1 VNLLF
6 LHKYAFVK
14 TSCIA
19 FIILAYL
26 CFSCKKKKGAV
37 PSAALSYP
45 YTDTFYGVFN
55 DSVHDYVNGVFRDT
69 SFPTVCY
76 VNHLTAGTVD
86 VEGVVSRYREVFNPN
101 SGSFTVFPL
110 EVTFNYDSMRTYAFD
125 VSAIDYYVDSVYV
138 FKSDSFYTINQMN
151 GSINTEKAS
160 FAGKGHVH

>member
-1 VNLLF
+1 MKLICTF
-6 LHKYAFVK
+6 
-14 TSCIA
+14 
-19 FIILAYL
+19 FIIAV
-26 CFSCKKKKGAV
+26 CFCYGCEKKKNTA
-37 PSAALSYP
+37 PAALSYP
-45 YTDTFYGVFN
+45 YIDTFYGVFN
-55 DSVHDYVNGVFRDT
+55 DSVHDYVNGLFRDT
-69 SFPTVCY
+69 SFPRVCY